1 MISLFIVWDV
11 QRKESFH
18 TFFTI
23 SSVENYTISFS
34 RILKSCSYLK
44 KKKEVF
50 QFYVFCGSHRT
61 VVVFALLQGVQKAV
75 H

>member
-11 QRKESFH
+11 QRKESVH
-18 TFFTI
+18 TFSTI
-23 SSVENYTISFS
+23 SCVENFS
-34 RILKSCSYLK
+34 RIFKSCSYLK
-44 KKKEVF
+44 KKEGF
-50 QFYVFCGSHRT
+50 QFHVFCWSHRT